1 VSNSINSLGLMSGTS
16 GDGVDA
22 SIINSDG
29 KGQFKVLINKYFE
42 YTDDIS
48 ENIYKLKRNIN
59 KVEDIKKYVSE
70 INNLERKITLF
81 HSNVVSN
88 FTANNDFEID
98 LVGFHGQTILH
109 SPKDKYSK
117 QLGDGK
123 LLSQLSKKK
132 VIYNFRQNDLA
143 EGGEGA
149 PLSPIF
155 HQLIVKE
162 KKIDLPICILNIG
175 GISNITLIG
184 DIKEEN
190 LISKDIGPG
199 NCLIDEWMRRNKK
212 GNYDKN
218 GKAASI
224 GKTNE
229 LILNQALEDFENIT
243 DKNMNSFDVNDFEI
257 NFLRGLDLE
266 DGASTITDFTSN
278 IIASKLLSE
287 ISKSNLKI
295 TKIILCGGGRKN
307 KTLIGRIKKHCGKEV
322 KFETTDDYGFDGDFV
337 ESQAFAF
344 LAIRSFFKLPIS
356 FPNTTGCKSPSTG
369 GVLVKI
375 FKIKLILSVYIC
387 LKLFLIYFQI

>member
-1 VSNSINSLGLMSGTS
+1 MSNSINSLGLMSGTS

-22 SIINSDG
+22 SIINSEG
-29 KGQFKVLINKYFE
+29 KGQFKVLINKYFQ
-42 YTDDIS
+42 YTEDIS
-48 ENIYKLKRNIN
+48 ENIYKLKKNIN
-59 KVEDIKKYVSE
+59 KVEDIKKYALE
-70 INNLERKITLF
+70 IRDLERKITLF

-88 FTANNDFEID
+88 CATNNDFEID
-98 LVGFHGQTILH
+98 LIGFHGQTILH

-162 KKIDLPICILNIG
+162 KKIDLPIGILNIG
-175 GISNITLIG
+175 GISNLTLIG
-184 DIKEEN
+184 DLKEEN

-218 GKAASI
+218 GEAASI

-229 LILNQALEDFENIT
+229 LILNQALEDFENVT

-278 IIASKLLSE
+278 IIVSKLFNE

-295 TKIILCGGGRKN
+295 SKIILCGGGRKN
-307 KTLIGRIKKHCGKEV
+307 KTLIDKIKKNCGKYF
-322 KFETTDDYGFDGDFV
+322 KFETTDDYGVDGDFV

-369 GVLVKI
+369 GVLVKN
-375 FKIKLILSVYIC
+375 F
-387 LKLFLIYFQI
+387 

>member
-1 VSNSINSLGLMSGTS
+1 MNKSLISLGLMSGTS

-29 KGQFKVLINKYFE
+29 KGQFKVLINKYFQ

-48 ENIYKLKRNIN
+48 KNIYKLKRNIN
-59 KVEDIKKYVSE
+59 KVEDIKKYASE
-70 INNLERKITLF
+70 IDDLERKITLF
-81 HSNVVSN
+81 HSNAVSN
-88 FTANNDFEID
+88 CTTNNDFEID
-98 LVGFHGQTILH
+98 LIGFHGQTILH

-123 LLSQLSKKK
+123 LLSQLLKKK

-162 KKIDLPICILNIG
+162 KKIDLPIGILNIG
-175 GISNITLIG
+175 GISNLTLIG
-184 DIKEEN
+184 DLKDEN

-212 GNYDKN
+212 GNYDNN
-218 GKAASI
+218 GEAASI
-224 GKTNE
+224 GRTNE
-229 LILNQALEDFENIT
+229 LILNQALEDFENVT

-266 DGASTITDFTSN
+266 DGASTITDFTSKV
-278 IIASKLLSE
+278 IASKLLNE
-287 ISKSNLKI
+287 ISKSDLKI
-295 TKIILCGGGRKN
+295 SKIILCGGGRKN
-307 KTLIGRIKKHCGKEV
+307 KTLIDKIKKYCGKEV
-322 KFETTDDYGFDGDFV
+322 KFETTDDYGVDGDL
-337 ESQAFAF
+337 S
-344 LAIRSFFKLPIS
+344 
-356 FPNTTGCKSPSTG
+356 
-369 GVLVKI
+369 
-375 FKIKLILSVYIC
+375 LIHI
-387 LKLFLIYFQI
+387 

>member
-1 VSNSINSLGLMSGTS
+1 MSGTS

-22 SIINSDG
+22 SVINSDG
-29 KGQFKVLINKYFE
+29 KGQFKVLINKYFQ

-48 ENIYKLKRNIN
+48 ENIYKLKKNIN
-59 KVEDIKKYVSE
+59 KVEDIKKYASE
-70 INNLERKITLF
+70 IKDLERKITLF

-88 FTANNDFEID
+88 CASNNDFEID
-98 LVGFHGQTILH
+98 LIGFHGQTILH

-132 VIYNFRQNDLA
+132 VIYDFRQNDLA

-162 KKIDLPICILNIG
+162 KKIDLPIGILNIG
-175 GISNITLIG
+175 GISNLTLIG
-184 DIKEEN
+184 DLKDEN

-212 GNYDKN
+212 GNYDNN
-218 GKAASI
+218 GEAASI

-229 LILNQALEDFENIT
+229 LILNQALEDFENVT
-243 DKNMNSFDVNDFEI
+243 DKNINSFDVNDFEI

-278 IIASKLLSE
+278 IIASELLSE

-307 KTLIGRIKKHCGKEV
+307 KTLIDRIKKHCGNEV
-322 KFETTDDYGFDGDFV
+322 KFDTTDDYGVDGDFV

-369 GVLVKI
+369 GVLVKN
-375 FKIKLILSVYIC
+375 F
-387 LKLFLIYFQI
+387 

>member
-1 VSNSINSLGLMSGTS
+1 MSGTS

-29 KGQFKVLINKYFE
+29 KRQFKVLINKYYQ

-70 INNLERKITLF
+70 INDLERKITLF

-88 FTANNDFEID
+88 CTANIDFEID
-98 LVGFHGQTILH
+98 LIGFHGQTILH

-123 LLSQLSKKK
+123 LLSQLLKKK
-132 VIYNFRQNDLA
+132 VIYNFRQNDLV

-175 GISNITLIG
+175 GISNLTLIR
-184 DIKEEN
+184 DHKEEN

-218 GKAASI
+218 GEAASI

-229 LILNQALEDFENIT
+229 LILNQALEDFENVT

-287 ISKSNLKI
+287 ISKSNIKI
-295 TKIILCGGGRKN
+295 SKIILCGGGRKN
-307 KTLIGRIKKHCGKEV
+307 KTLIDRIKKHCGNEV
-322 KFETTDDYGFDGDFV
+322 KFETTDDYGVDGDFV

-369 GVLVKI
+369 GVLVKN
-375 FKIKLILSVYIC
+375 F
-387 LKLFLIYFQI
+387 

>member
-1 VSNSINSLGLMSGTS
+1 MSNSINSLGLMSGTS

-29 KGQFKVLINKYFE
+29 KGQFKVLINKYFQ

-48 ENIYKLKRNIN
+48 ENIYTLKKNIN

-88 FTANNDFEID
+88 FTTNNDFEID
-98 LVGFHGQTILH
+98 LIGFHGQTILH

-184 DIKEEN
+184 DLKEEN

-212 GNYDKN
+212 GNYDNN
-218 GKAASI
+218 GEVASI

-229 LILNQALEDFENIT
+229 LILNQALEDFENVT

-307 KTLIGRIKKHCGKEV
+307 KTLIDRIKKHCGNEV
-322 KFETTDDYGFDGDFV
+322 KFETTDDYGVDGDFV

-356 FPNTTGCKSPSTG
+356 FPNTTGCKLPSTG
-369 GVLVKI
+369 GVLVKN
-375 FKIKLILSVYIC
+375 F
-387 LKLFLIYFQI
+387 

>member
-1 VSNSINSLGLMSGTS
+1 MSGTS

-29 KGQFKVLINKYFE
+29 KGQFKVLINKYFK
-42 YTDDIS
+42 YTNDIS
-48 ENIYKLKRNIN
+48 ENIYKLKKNIN
-59 KVEDIKKYVSE
+59 KIEDIQKYVSD
-70 INNLERKITLF
+70 INDLERKITLF

-88 FTANNDFEID
+88 CTSNNDFEID
-98 LVGFHGQTILH
+98 LIGFHGQTILH

-132 VIYNFRQNDLA
+132 VIYNFRQNDLV

-162 KKIDLPICILNIG
+162 KKINLPICILNIG

-184 DIKEEN
+184 DLKEEN

-212 GNYDKN
+212 GNYDKD
-218 GKAASI
+218 GEAASI

-229 LILNQALEDFENIT
+229 LILNQALEDFENII
-243 DKNMNSFDVNDFEI
+243 DVNINSFDVNDFEI

-278 IIASKLLSE
+278 IISSKLLNE
-287 ISKSNLKI
+287 ISKSGLKI
-295 TKIILCGGGRKN
+295 SKIILCGGGRKN
-307 KTLIGRIKKHCGKEV
+307 KTLIERIKKHCGNEV
-322 KFETTDDYGFDGDFV
+322 KFETTDDYGVDGDFV

-356 FPNTTGCKSPSTG
+356 FPNTTGCKLPSTG
-369 GVLVKI
+369 GVLVKN
-375 FKIKLILSVYIC
+375 F
-387 LKLFLIYFQI
+387 